1 MTWLRSQRLSYSVG
15 FTLADNTADL
25 IAKIPEAVW
34 TPAYDSHDEIRD
46 GAWVA
51 QLNGLLDLTLWPAR
65 MRVIARQERPHPG
78 RAAAN
83 CPTSSCGTAAGPDA
97 KTASGSLMHRA
108 DQPATARLRPE
119 PDLVPATTAGKAPHP
134 DDTITRRQARRRHRA
149 HRPPR

>member
-65 MRVIARQERPHPG
+65 MRVIARQETTPPRP
-78 RAAAN
+78 R
-83 CPTSSCGTAAGPDA
+83 SSQ
-97 KTASGSLMHRA
+97 L
-108 DQPATARLRPE
+108 
-119 PDLVPATTAGKAPHP
+119 PDLELRHGSRARCEDRIRVSNAPG
-134 DDTITRRQARRRHRA
+134 
-149 HRPPR
+149 